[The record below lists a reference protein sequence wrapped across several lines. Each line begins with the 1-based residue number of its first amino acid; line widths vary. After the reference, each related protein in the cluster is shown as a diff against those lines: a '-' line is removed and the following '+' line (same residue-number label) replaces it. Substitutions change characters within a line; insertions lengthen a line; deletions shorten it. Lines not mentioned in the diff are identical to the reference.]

1 MSNARMQLYTVEY
14 KDQAYA
20 QWFFGASVWARSEA
34 DAIESSGLGSK
45 GKSYRAAVTNGR

>member
-1 MSNARMQLYTVEY
+1 MSNAKMQLYTVEY
-14 KDQAYA
+14 RDWAYG

-45 GKSYRAAVTNGR
+45 GKDYRAAVARG